1 VKKLG
6 FICFFAFA
14 VLPLASGLVYALLYS
29 CGLVGA
35 LSQGW
40 DGHAWSQT
48 LQDSSFWT
56 SMGLSLGIATGVLV
70 LATGLALWLVFTLHT
85 EMENPRFRF
94 LFHFPLAIPPMVA
107 AFVSFQWLGNSGIL
121 ARWGAGL
128 HASDSPENFPVLI
141 NDSLYLGVSIT
152 LLLST
157 FPFLFLVLHSH
168 FKSANLLQITDL
180 ARTLGANTRQIRRK
194 VLAPILLQ
202 RAAPTLVLYGIFLM
216 GAYEVP
222 LLLGRQNPAMISM
235 FIHQKFNR
243 FNLSDLPVAYA
254 ATVLYALFVMS
265 LVFLFFRKK
274 HLAKKPRRF

>member
-1 VKKLG
+1 MKKLG

-29 CGLVGA
+29 YGLVGA

-40 DGHAWSQT
+40 SGNAWSQT
-48 LQDSSFWT
+48 LLDGGFWT
-56 SMGLSLGIATGVLV
+56 SMGLSVGVATVVLV
-70 LATGLALWLVFTLHT
+70 LATALALWLVFVLHK

-107 AFVSFQWLGNSGIL
+107 AFVSFQWLGNSGML
-121 ARWGAGL
+121 SRLGAGL
-128 HASDSPENFPVLI
+128 QASDSPENFPVLI
-141 NDSLYLGVSIT
+141 NDALYLGVAAT
-152 LLLST
+152 LFLGT

-168 FKSANLLQITDL
+168 FKSANLLQISDL
-180 ARTLGANTRQIRRK
+180 ASTLGAKTGQIRRI
-194 VLAPILLQ
+194 VLAPILLR
-202 RAAPTLVLYGIFLM
+202 RAAPTLLLYGIFLL

-243 FNLSDLPVAYA
+243 FNLSDLPVAYV
-254 ATVLYALFVMS
+254 ATVLYALLVMG
-265 LVFLFFRKK
+265 LVFFFFRKRN
-274 HLAKKPRRF
+274 PS

>member
-1 VKKLG
+1 MKKLG
-6 FICFFAFA
+6 LICFFAFA

-29 CGLVGA
+29 FGLVGA

-40 DGHAWSQT
+40 DGHSWRQT
-48 LQDSSFWT
+48 LQDAGFWT

-70 LATGLALWLVFTLHT
+70 LATGLALWLVFVLQT

-107 AFVSFQWLGNSGIL
+107 AFVSFQWLGNSGML
-121 ARWGAGL
+121 ARWGASLG
-128 HASDSPENFPVLI
+128 ASDSPENFPVLI

-152 LLLST
+152 LLLGT

-168 FKSANLLQITDL
+168 FKSANLLQISDL
-180 ARTLGANTRQIRRK
+180 ASTLGANTRQIRCK
-194 VLAPILLQ
+194 ILSPILLQ
-202 RAAPTLVLYGIFLM
+202 RAAPTLLLYGIFLL

-243 FNLSDLPVAYA
+243 FNLSDLPVAYV
-254 ATVLYALFVMS
+254 ATVLYALLVMG
-265 LVFLFFRKK
+265 LVFFFFRKK
-274 HLAKKPRRF
+274 RGL

>member
-1 VKKLG
+1 MKKLG
-6 FICFFAFA
+6 LICFFAFA

-29 CGLVGA
+29 FGLVGA

-40 DGHAWSQT
+40 DGHAWRQT
-48 LQDSSFWT
+48 LQDAGFWT

-70 LATGLALWLVFTLHT
+70 LATGLALWLVFVLQT

-107 AFVSFQWLGNSGIL
+107 AFVSFQWLGNSGML
-121 ARWGAGL
+121 ARWGASLG
-128 HASDSPENFPVLI
+128 ASDSPENFPVLI

-152 LLLST
+152 LLLGT

-168 FKSANLLQITDL
+168 FKSANLLQISDL
-180 ARTLGANTRQIRRK
+180 ASTLGANTRQIRCK
-194 VLAPILLQ
+194 ILAPILLQ
-202 RAAPTLVLYGIFLM
+202 RAAPTLLLYGIFLL

-243 FNLSDLPVAYA
+243 FNLSDLPVAYV
-254 ATVLYALFVMS
+254 ATVLYALLVMG
-265 LVFLFFRKK
+265 LVFFFFRKK
-274 HLAKKPRRF
+274 RGLQTGGP